1 MTLATEK
8 AKDNVVKIGL
18 RMAQSKLVVGSWGNI
33 STLVKKDKLVII
45 TPSGV
50 NCSNL
55 HARGLLTV
63 DLDGNVVEG
72 DLRPSTELKL
82 HLAVYKSRP
91 DVNAIVHTHSTY
103 GCAMAV
109 ARQPLPPILEDMA
122 QLVGGPVPVAE
133 YAPAG
138 TVELAENCSRAL
150 ADLNA
155 VFLANHGVIGVGR
168 ELEEALQVCQIVERT
183 ARVYILSGI
192 LANPFVLTPED
203 VKSQHDYY
211 LNCYCQSVDKNK

>member
-1 MTLATEK
+1 MSLATEE
-8 AKDNVVKIGL
+8 AKDNVVRVGH
-18 RMAQSKLVVGSWGNI
+18 RMAQSRLVVGSWGNI

-45 TPSGV
+45 TPSAV
-50 NCSNL
+50 NCDNL
-55 HARGLLTV
+55 HAHALITV
-63 DLDGNVVEG
+63 DLEGNVVEG
-72 DLRPSTELKL
+72 NLKPSTELKL

-109 ARQPLPPILEDMA
+109 SRQALPPILEDMA

-138 TVELAENCSRAL
+138 TAELAENCSHAL
-150 ADLNA
+150 GKLNA

-168 ELEEALQVCQIVERT
+168 ELEEAFQVCQIVERT
-183 ARVYILSGI
+183 AKVYILSGI
-192 LANPFVLTPED
+192 LGTPHVLTPED
-203 VKSQHDYY
+203 VKFHHNYY
-211 LNCYCQSVDKNK
+211 LTCYRRPTNKNK

>member
-1 MTLATEK
+1 MTLAIEK
-8 AKDNVVKIGL
+8 EKDNVVEIGL
-18 RMAQSKLVVGSWGNI
+18 RMAQSNLVVGSWGNI

-50 NCSNL
+50 NCNCL
-55 HARGLLTV
+55 QARGLLTV

-72 DLRPSTELKL
+72 DLRPSTELQL
-82 HLAVYKSRP
+82 HLAIYKARP

-109 ARQPLPPILEDMA
+109 ARQSLPPILEDMA

-138 TVELAENCSRAL
+138 TKELAENCVRAL
-150 ADLNA
+150 AELNA

-168 ELEEALQVCQIVERT
+168 DLEEALQVCQLVERT
-183 ARVYILSGI
+183 AKVYILSRI
-192 LANPFVLTPED
+192 LGTPFVLAEED
-203 VKSQHDYY
+203 VKSHHDFY
-211 LNCYCQSVDKNK
+211 LNCYSQPDKNK